1 MVLVPYD
8 RYQRLTALK
17 LGVKHSQDDVKNVQP
32 KVIIPESEPEVKLLA
47 EDRPNIENILVAVP
61 VNVRNKARALL
72 IHLRKY
78 LKWNERGEI
87 SVDGRIIPGSNI
99 VDLVKVSVKEYKDF
113 EHVGLES
120 FSKVIYDSNAP
131 LTLIAPSKRQIG
143 SGLPPPPGIAV
154 RTKTTHRWIDVLDK
168 ITTSY
173 NHTYH
178 RTIKRTPASVTP
190 KDSVNLWKTIYEVKV
205 RPKTKSKRNDES
217 TKTPYRRIFKFK
229 VGDVVRISFLKRP
242 FQKEYDERW
251 SRELFVVTERF
262 VREGIPQYK
271 LKDYANDV
279 IDGTFYQNQSQEI
292 DGIGIVCMLRFSR
305 RFHRGTAGNSSIEA
319 YLLTTETRKLDL
331 RSALLGTFEKRRVP
345 VRTHLYKDLQRRI
358 GFISYG
364 RSDRDTTYQ
373 ESIFLNYGGLH
384 LRI

>member
-17 LGVKHSQDDVKNVQP
+17 TDVKHTQEDVKRLNVQP
-32 KVIIPESEPEVKLLA
+32 EFIIPESIPEVKILA
-47 EDRPNIENILVAVP
+47 EDRPSIEEILVAVP

-72 IHLRKY
+72 IHLSKH

-113 EHVGLES
+113 KPVGLES

-131 LTLIAPSKRQIG
+131 LSLIAPSKRQIG
-143 SGLPPPPGIAV
+143 SGLPPPPGIP
-154 RTKTTHRWIDVLDK
+154 THRWIDVLDK
-168 ITTSY
+168 ITISY
-173 NHTYH
+173 NKTYH

-190 KDSVNLWKTIYEVKV
+190 KDSVNLWKTIYEVNV
-205 RPKTKSKRNDES
+205 RPKTKSKQNVES
-217 TKTPYRRIFKFK
+217 KKTPYRRIYKFK

-251 SRELFVVTERF
+251 SRELFVVTDRF

-271 LKDYANDV
+271 LKDYANDL
-279 IDGTFYQNQSQEI
+279 IDGTFYQNQLNKAYEQEVYFI
-292 DGIGIVCMLRFSR
+292 EKVLKQRGKDKNKTYLVRWKGWGSKYDSWIGEEAFRSIKGSDGT
-305 RFHRGTAGNSSIEA
+305 TASS
-319 YLLTTETRKLDL
+319 
-331 RSALLGTFEKRRVP
+331 
-345 VRTHLYKDLQRRI
+345 
-358 GFISYG
+358 
-364 RSDRDTTYQ
+364 
-373 ESIFLNYGGLH
+373 
-384 LRI
+384 